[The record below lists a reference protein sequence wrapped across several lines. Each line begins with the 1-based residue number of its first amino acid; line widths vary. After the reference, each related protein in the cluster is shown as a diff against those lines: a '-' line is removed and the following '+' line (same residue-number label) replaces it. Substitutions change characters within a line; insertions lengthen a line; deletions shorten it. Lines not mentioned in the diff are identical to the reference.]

1 MKFLLGPHRIKQA
14 GNHQGLV
21 LSQTRIE
28 WPLYKG
34 RKKQQGHLHL
44 HHQMSLWTHCVPRIG
59 SIKQQPFMLSF
70 TPGGF
75 FFRNK
80 TKTIYLSNNTLLWE
94 NKRRHSTEYGR
105 SKKPVFLW
113 FLSLQPLFLTTD
125 LMKTSPYHNKNN
137 SECRLE

>member
-28 WPLYKG
+28 RPLYKG

-44 HHQMSLWTHCVPRIG
+44 HHQMPLWTHCVHRIG

-75 FFRNK
+75 FKRNK
-80 TKTIYLSNNTLLWE
+80 TKTIYVSNNTLLWGKKGGIAQNMGE
-94 NKRRHSTEYGR
+94 AR
-105 SKKPVFLW
+105 SLCFSVVFIFATS
-113 FLSLQPLFLTTD
+113 FLSHRPHENISL
-125 LMKTSPYHNKNN
+125 S
-137 SECRLE
+137 